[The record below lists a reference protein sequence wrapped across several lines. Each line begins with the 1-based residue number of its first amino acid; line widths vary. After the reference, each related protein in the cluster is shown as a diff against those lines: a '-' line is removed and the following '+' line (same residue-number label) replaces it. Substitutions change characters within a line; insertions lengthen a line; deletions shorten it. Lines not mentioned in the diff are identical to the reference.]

1 MASRIIEL
9 WGRPRV
15 KKQKQTATMCPQN
28 KKEIVNLKWPTMK
41 TQTNPKKK
49 KKKRSWNKP
58 NKKKNCQEV
67 CQIKQILS
75 TSSPCVW
82 KNVFGMAACQNL
94 LSSPT
99 CMLVCLFCQSQIQIS
114 LCVEWKL
121 VKFGVIRWQTGP
133 RKCDLAFNLSV
144 KDLRKGHA
152 WHGPV
157 DHARQIIACFVCAQF
172 QPFLISKT
180 YL

>member
-1 MASRIIEL
+1 MPPEQERDCQLEMANNENSNES
-9 WGRPRV
+9 
-15 KKQKQTATMCPQN
+15 Q
-28 KKEIVNLKWPTMK
+28 
-41 TQTNPKKK
+41 KK

-99 CMLVCLFCQSQIQIS
+99 CTLVCLFCQSQIQIS
-114 LCVEWKL
+114 LCVE
-121 VKFGVIRWQTGP
+121 VKEQISVAAPCVMNCPLFVTNRIDM
-133 RKCDLAFNLSV
+133 DLQEDTLCECSCVERQLFRSSV
-144 KDLRKGHA
+144 
-152 WHGPV
+152 
-157 DHARQIIACFVCAQF
+157 
-172 QPFLISKT
+172 
-180 YL
+180 